1 MPRIKSVSLIVLVLS
16 LAAVGQVAV
25 SPSPDVHMQFF
36 DASGKPL
43 SNGFLYSY
51 VAGTTTPL
59 DTYIDSTGTIKNP
72 NPTPL
77 DSTGAPS
84 NGSVQTG
91 IWLSNSAYKFC
102 AYSSALV
109 QQWCTDNVTGYLNLL
124 NLANFWTQPQT
135 FTVPLTVSALNNQLV
150 FGADGAQTT
159 FDFPIPV
166 SDVVIH
172 APSTSTVLMGRDT
185 VDVMT
190 NKSSTSEQLTAP
202 IVNGTTI
209 IDSPGTYI
217 TLQNEGS
224 VGTANV
230 TLTKMVNSPAQARIA
245 APSDTGIIGITV
257 SNPGIT
263 GNATIQESG
272 TSFCQFDGTTTG
284 GDYVTVSATNAGFC
298 HDAGSAYPTT
308 GQAIGRVVNGG
319 AAGPQ
324 VMMLFGPEIRGARTS
339 PNITSAIAG
348 TGAGTTP
355 TITCTNCQDNG
366 GTVVVTTGSG
376 SPATSATIVTI
387 TFAGTYTAAHCVI
400 SEANSATSALAVGA
414 RAIGLTTTGPPA
426 FMNITSGGTG
436 LSTTTQYSWTYVCS
450 FVN

>member
-1 MPRIKSVSLIVLVLS
+1 MLVLS

-124 NLANFWTQPQT
+124 NLANFWTLPQT

-159 FDFPIPV
+159 LDFPIPV
-166 SDVVIH
+166 GDIVIH

-257 SNPGIT
+257 SGPGT
-263 GNATIQESG
+263 SGNATIQESG
-272 TSFCQFDGTTTG
+272 TSFCQFDGVTTG

-298 HDAGSAYPTT
+298 HDAGSSYPTS
-308 GQAIGRVVNGG
+308 GQVIGRVVNGG
-319 AAGPQ
+319 AAGPE
-324 VMMLFGPEIRGARTS
+324 VMMLFGPEVRGARTS
-339 PNITSAIAG
+339 PAITSTTAG
-348 TGAGTTP
+348 TGAGTAP
-355 TITCTNCQDNG
+355 TITCTGCLDNG
-366 GTVVVTTGSG
+366 GLISVTTGSA
-376 SPATSATIVTI
+376 PASSSANLVTI
-387 TFAGTYTAAHCVI
+387 TFSGTYAHLSCVI
-400 SEANSATSALAVGA
+400 SPTGPNAQALG
-414 RAIGLTTTGPPA
+414 TTTQVGVISGIGPPA
-426 FMNITSGGTG
+426 TLVIVGGSAA
-436 LSTTTQYSWTYVCS
+436 LAATTQYQWTYVCTS
-450 FVN
+450 TS